1 MFFRDDFAFLSNMF
15 PCEIVYKDLHFQ
27 SSESLYQAAKCK
39 DKSLIPNFCN
49 LDGYRA
55 KKLGRKVQLIDN
67 WEQIKIDVMRKCVYL
82 KFTQNPILLQRL
94 KKVKGLISEENTW
107 NDTFWGICNRE
118 GENHLGKILME
129 FRDSLEG

>member
-15 PCEIVYKDLHFQ
+15 PCKIIYKDLHFQ

-39 DKSLIPNFCN
+39 DKSLISNFCN

-82 KFTQNPILLQRL
+82 KFTQNPILLQKL

-107 NDTFWGICNRE
+107 NDTFWGICNGE

-129 FRDSLEG
+129 FRDSLKG